1 MEILEF
7 ILVYFIFT
15 CSTIGY
21 GNIFSKYL
29 TQYNKEANI
38 GFIGLYGFF
47 INFNIIFNKYFFNH
61 GNTHNYIILIFGIIF
76 FLNFFL
82 IK

>member
-1 MEILEF
+1 MQNLEF

-21 GNIFSKYL
+21 GNIFKYL

-38 GFIGLYGFF
+38 GFTGLYGFF
-47 INFNIIFNKYFFNH
+47 INFNIIFNK
-61 GNTHNYIILIFGIIF
+61 IF
-76 FLNFFL
+76 
-82 IK
+82 